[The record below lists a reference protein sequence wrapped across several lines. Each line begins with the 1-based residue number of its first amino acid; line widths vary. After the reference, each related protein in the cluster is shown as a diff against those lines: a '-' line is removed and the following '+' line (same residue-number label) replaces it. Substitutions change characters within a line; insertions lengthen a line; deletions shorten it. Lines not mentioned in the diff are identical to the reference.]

1 MTSYFEKLPAELVNK
16 ILMEMSIVNLIE
28 TQTLFK
34 RHYSDPKFWKNR
46 LDLYYGS
53 DEPRHGFNKNKPI
66 KSYINAIFTYL
77 PEHYSP
83 NSYYTKIYK
92 RQMLNANIE
101 YKELKNKVLQ
111 LIKLNS
117 KKEICKKEYY
127 KLTYYKGDYF
137 GAKLDNI
144 IFNAHNLSELFLKIR
159 NYLLKHAK
167 NCEGKPIDFYDTHG
181 DTIAGL
187 KITDNVFDSII
198 KKQIDGLISDNDT
211 LWVTKL
217 ETKYVKERQL
227 RSK

>member
-34 RHYSDPKFWKNR
+34 RHYSDPKLWKNR

-53 DEPRHGFNKNKPI
+53 DEPRHGFNINKPI

-92 RQMLNANIE
+92 RQMQNASIE

-111 LIKLNS
+111 LIELNS

-137 GAKLDNI
+137 GAKLDTI

-159 NYLLKHAK
+159 NYLLKHTK
-167 NCEGKPIDFYDTHG
+167 NCKGKPIDFYDIHG

-198 KKQIDGLISDNDT
+198 KKQIDWLISDNDT